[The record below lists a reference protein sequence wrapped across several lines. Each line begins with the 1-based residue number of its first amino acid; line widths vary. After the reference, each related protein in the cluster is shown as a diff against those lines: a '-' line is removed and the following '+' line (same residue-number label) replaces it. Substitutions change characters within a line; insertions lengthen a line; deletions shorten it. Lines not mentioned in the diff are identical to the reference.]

1 MKQTSILVLNIPKDE
16 RVDIAM
22 LSGIL
27 RDDRA
32 KL

>member
-1 MKQTSILVLNIPKDE
+1 MKQTLIAVPNIPKDE

-22 LSGIL
+22 ISGIL